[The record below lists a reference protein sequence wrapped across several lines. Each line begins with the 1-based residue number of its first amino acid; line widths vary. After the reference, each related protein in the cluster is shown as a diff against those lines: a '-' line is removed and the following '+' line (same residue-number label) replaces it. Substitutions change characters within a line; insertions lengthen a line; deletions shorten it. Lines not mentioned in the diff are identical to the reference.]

1 MSEVEDWLQDPLME
15 IGKGRYDYHKL
26 NSLDDKQNRLW
37 QGFHFSTRLK
47 LDAADHFCRQVLG
60 AASMPDDLGLPL
72 LAHRQ
77 LEWYL
82 DALFFELMSAYE
94 TLLQELN
101 IVYAYDLGLKPKQ
114 VRWAK
119 QDAKESKFLKLL
131 RTKSPKLV
139 DYMEKEWGEEWFK
152 KVRQY
157 RNMATH
163 HSHLWTGWEK
173 GGWGDKPWDYN
184 EYGLSIYYLDD
195 AQELKEEK
203 VSVCT
208 DYLKKMVRHIHQV
221 WEKMA
226 QEFE

>member
-1 MSEVEDWLQDPLME
+1 MLNSEDWLKDP
-15 IGKGRYDYHKL
+15 IKSRKL
-26 NSLDDKQNRLW
+26 KSANDRQNDLW
-37 QGFHFSTRLK
+37 HSFHFATRLK

-77 LEWYL
+77 LIWYL
-82 DALFFELMSAYE
+82 DAFFFELMSAYE

-101 IVYAYDLGLKPKQ
+101 IVYAYDLGLKPEK
-114 VRWAK
+114 VRWNDK
-119 QDAKESKFLKLL
+119 NLNNFMKKLPNNIL
-131 RTKSPKLV
+131 ENIATER
-139 DYMEKEWGEEWFK
+139 EKDWFYN
-152 KVRQY
+152 VQRY
-157 RNMATH
+157 RNTATH
-163 HSHLWTGWEK
+163 HYTVPLGSGK
-173 GGWGDKPWDYN
+173 VGWGDKPWDYN